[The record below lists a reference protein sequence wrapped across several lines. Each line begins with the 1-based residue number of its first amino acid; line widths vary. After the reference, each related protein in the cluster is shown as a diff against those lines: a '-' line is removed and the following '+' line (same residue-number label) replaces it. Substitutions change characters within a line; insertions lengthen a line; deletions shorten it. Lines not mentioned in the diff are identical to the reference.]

1 MGRTLIV
8 DDRKEVYDK
17 ISDKFENPTYAGTVK
32 DGLRKLHS
40 GKYDV
45 IVTDYHLGDEFPRG
59 GLEIIRAAENE
70 GLIRILMSTENH
82 EEEAKELGARFVFK
96 KEIFESKNINELI
109 KNQDGR
115 K

>member
-8 DDRKEVYDK
+8 DDMKDVYDE
-17 ISDKFENPTYAGTVK
+17 ISGYFKNSTYAGSVEE
-32 DGLRKLHS
+32 GLKELAS
-40 GKYDV
+40 GNYDLV
-45 IVTDYHLGDEFPRG
+45 ISDYHLGENSPRG
-59 GLEIIRAAENE
+59 GLEIIRAAKDK

-82 EEEAKELGARFVFK
+82 EKEAKELGAIFIFK
-96 KEIFESKNINELI
+96 KKMLI